1 MGRPPCA
8 NPAWPLRPPNPT
20 TCPPALRRARLRRP
34 AARTAAIVAREGGVE
49 RPLAHALVTL
59 GCRLRDG
66 DEPDIDACVEALAA
80 CRAGLPL
87 NDALYQLGRPARRNM
102 AIMLLVDASG
112 STDAWIGG
120 ERHIIDV
127 EREALLLVS
136 IALQGLA
143 EPYAIEAFSGL
154 GTAGV
159 TLRTLKR
166 FDEAYGDLPP
176 TAAGLEPD
184 RYTRT
189 GAALRHALHC

>member
-8 NPAWPLRPPNPT
+8 NPARPLRPPNPT

-87 NDALYQLGRPARRNM
+87 NDALHQLGRPARRNM
-102 AIMLLVDASG
+102 AIMLLV
-112 STDAWIGG
+112 
-120 ERHIIDV
+120 
-127 EREALLLVS
+127 S

-143 EPYAIEAFSGL
+143 EPYAIKAFSGL
-154 GTAGV
+154 GPAGV